1 MRTPL
6 REIRANMRG
15 VVLTSTLLVVVT
27 AAAVAVAAHVLLD
40 GRDGVCAGSP
50 AQRRLVLAGELAQ
63 RRERYSSVVL
73 TAVV

>member
-50 AQRRLVLAGELAQ
+50 WPASWTSAASG
-63 RRERYSSVVL
+63 
-73 TAVV
+73 TAALS